1 MGLGRRL
8 PTDTLLR
15 ALPRHLPGWAHPPGP
30 AASRMPALPARLPAA
45 RSPSFPLKVNRPV
58 LANAEATEKQKG
70 VNTVPGGPASPL
82 PRGAF
87 HLCGSSSTH
96 SNEGPSPSSAPPHP
110 VPSLRLYSH
119 GHLLPGPARM
129 LISHRGRLRFQ
140 EAQCPRGCT
149 WRSPSVLPG
158 LPDPPAHL
166 SATTELSRCV

>member
-1 MGLGRRL
+1 MSFGAGTQTAHRHSAPSAAPPPPRLG
-8 PTDTLLR
+8 
-15 ALPRHLPGWAHPPGP
+15 PPAWP
-30 AASRMPALPARLPAA
+30 C
-45 RSPSFPLKVNRPV
+45 SFP
-58 LANAEATEKQKG
+58 NASSACQAPELPPESQQTRFSKCRSHRKAERCKHS
-70 VNTVPGGPASPL
+70 PRGPPSPL

-149 WRSPSVLPG
+149 WRSPSMLPG